1 MEIRRHE
8 IFRFLQKNED
18 KTKMKAICNNLVE
31 GKDKK
36 LTIKDKLSITAQAL
50 LMMAYAFEVLWIYK
64 IFFGFL

>member
-1 MEIRRHE
+1 
-8 IFRFLQKNED
+8 
-18 KTKMKAICNNLVE
+18 MKAICNNLVE

-36 LTIKDKLSITAQAL
+36 LTIKDKLSITAQAM

>member
-1 MEIRRHE
+1 MEGRENE
-8 IFRFLQKNED
+8 IFRYLQKNEN

-64 IFFGFL
+64 IFLGF

>member
-1 MEIRRHE
+1 MEGRENE
-8 IFRFLQKNED
+8 IFRYLQKNEN

-50 LMMAYAFEVLWIYK
+50 LMMAYAFEVL
-64 IFFGFL
+64 